1 MANAAPPAQVNPA
14 PEPRGPG
21 RALVGMF
28 LVAAKVLMAF
38 AAVLAALIVVV
49 GTAALLVSWTAA
61 AVRYTV
67 PLEAAEASGPS
78 EQGSIWQQLVLFF
91 HRVAPPGVPVRP
103 GLDPQQAGWLAASV
117 AAREAAA
124 AGSDDTPLREF
135 GDRCMRVAAP
145 SDAVPPAR
153 AFSSVAFDLQTLG
166 SALYWERLTAAGR
179 IEDSSA
185 RLRLLTW
192 AGILIGLITTVLV
205 GLRAST
211 LADGK
216 GFWPSTITVLAIAFP
231 AIGTAVAAMLAFE
244 SPREE
249 IARSAQQL
257 ASLRRVH
264 TQIATEVRAL
274 PCQNAEQVV
283 KAVTTAYPQ
292 WVRLYQEAQAAAL
305 AATAAAVTQSGGTP
319 GAAPSVPQQAP
330 APPGAE
336 RPASP

>member
-1 MANAAPPAQVNPA
+1 
-14 PEPRGPG
+14 
-21 RALVGMF
+21 MF

-67 PLEAAEASGPS
+67 PLEAAAASGPS
-78 EQGSIWQQLVLFF
+78 EQGSIWQQLVLFS
-91 HRVAPPGVPVRP
+91 HRVAPPAVPVRP

-135 GDRCMRVAAP
+135 GDRCLRVATP
-145 SDAVPPAR
+145 SDAVPPAH
-153 AFSSVAFDLQTLG
+153 AFSVAMDLQTLG

-257 ASLRRVH
+257 AALRRVH

-319 GAAPSVPQQAP
+319 GATPSVVQQAP
-330 APPGAE
+330 AAPGAE